1 LKESSLDGGL
11 VRTDWRKPGDVA
23 ARGLGGFLKSQLK
36 DPLRLILVI
45 IPIGADSTR
54 VTITGD
60 YDMENIDRTMK
71 IEQHQMDNWRVL
83 RGIGDAILEALQ

>member
-1 LKESSLDGGL
+1 MKESSLDGGL